1 MTALAGI
8 RAYIAGPMRGYPRY
22 NFDAFMAAEA
32 TLIGEPYRLQV
43 VNPARLD
50 IEAGFDPD
58 RDEFDEAM
66 LPAAMRRDIAA
77 LLNVDAVVLLEG
89 WEASKGVATELEV
102 ATALGLAIFELT
114 PAGTRPVPA
123 WDVAARQLAER
134 ATHREVSVS
143 VSETTAVPITVRRFT
158 TGATRDTDTRKPD
171 YEGFVSP
178 LVIREF
184 GRYMH
189 EHRVQPDGSLRD
201 SDNWQKGIPL
211 DAYMKSL
218 WRHFHDLWMLHR
230 GFDVVDFDGNEV
242 DIEDAL
248 CACLFNVQ
256 GYLHE
261 TLADPFRDELGRAAA

>member
-22 NFDAFMAAEA
+22 NFDAFMKAEE
-32 TLIGEPYRLQV
+32 TLIGEPYWLQV
-43 VNPARLD
+43 INPARLD

-58 RDEFDEAM
+58 HDDFDETM

-89 WEASKGVATELEV
+89 WEASRGVATELEV
-102 ATALGLAIFELT
+102 AKALGLAIFELT
-114 PAGTRPVPA
+114 PAGTRPVY
-123 WDVAARQLAER
+123 DVGARRLDLEEAAIER
-134 ATHREVSVS
+134 SVS
-143 VSETTAVPITVRRFT
+143 LAGNLDTVDVVRTFT
-158 TGATRDTDTRKPD
+158 SGATRDTDTRKPD